1 MNDSNS
7 GESNRDSILRA
18 IICGGLA
25 AGVFD
30 LAFAI
35 VYFGTKGAKAVNILH
50 SIAGGVLG
58 REAAVQG
65 GYLSASLGLV
75 LHFVISFG
83 AAAVF
88 VMASRWWRFMVSKP
102 APSGLV
108 YGAVVYFV
116 MSWVVVPLSAHTV
129 REYPPSV
136 DWISVAGHMVLV
148 GLPIAL
154 FAKFWSGKSPA

>member
-1 MNDSNS
+1 MSFKIS
-7 GESNRDSILRA
+7 ATRA
-18 IICGGLA
+18 PAWSAITWGGVACGVL
-25 AGVFD
+25 D
-30 LAFAI
+30 LLFAI
-35 VYFGTKGAKAVNILH
+35 VYYGMKGATVAGILH

-58 REAAVQG
+58 REAAAQG

-88 VMASRWWRFMVSKP
+88 VMAGRWWRFMLSKP
-102 APSGLV
+102 VPSGLV

-116 MSWVVVPLSAHTV
+116 MAWVVVPLSAHTV
-129 REYPPSV
+129 SEYPPSV
-136 DWISVAGHMVLV
+136 DWISVVGHMVLV

-154 FAKFWSGKSPA
+154 FAKYWSRKSPA